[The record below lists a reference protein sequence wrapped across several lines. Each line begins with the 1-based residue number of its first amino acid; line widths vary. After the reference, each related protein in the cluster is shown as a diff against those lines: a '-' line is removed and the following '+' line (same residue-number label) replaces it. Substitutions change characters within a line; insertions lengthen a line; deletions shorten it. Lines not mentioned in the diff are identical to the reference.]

1 MEYKGYKAN
10 PEYDGRIYF
19 GKLEGI
25 KDLVTIEAATL
36 ADFEREF
43 KSAVEDYL
51 AFRRSLK
58 PFQQLIGA

>member
-25 KDLVTIEAATL
+25 KDLVTIEAETL
-36 ADFEREF
+36 ADFEREL
-43 KSAVEDYL
+43 KSSVEEYL
-51 AFRRSLK
+51 AFQKSLK
-58 PFQQLIGA
+58 PFQQRVGA